1 MNQALVS
8 SKAHMQ
14 NVNIR
19 VPWIPA
25 FNPLIIIVHM
35 AVPLKEDIWSLERP
49 NCKICKVYIM

>member
-35 AVPLKEDIWSLERP
+35 AVPLKEDI
-49 NCKICKVYIM
+49 